1 MNVTYKWD
9 KTQKKRGEDYGA
21 KWIEVKNP
29 HGISKETHGDRESGW
44 YLTRD
49 SAMQQVTVPCKGWA
63 KEKRTNKQI
72 WLFVEKK
79 YTESER
85 EGWTLMGLYTF
96 LPLIMVSTARA
107 GRAPF
112 LYRWL
117 LQILEAYGRCGLR
130 EIMFS
135 FSNFNFILLNII
147 IISINKIMFSFY
159 F

>member
-1 MNVTYKWD
+1 MQRVGERKKD
-9 KTQKKRGEDYGA
+9 KQTNLAFCGEE
-21 KWIEVKNP
+21 I
-29 HGISKETHGDRESGW
+29 H
-44 YLTRD
+44 
-49 SAMQQVTVPCKGWA
+49 TV
-63 KEKRTNKQI
+63 R
-72 WLFVEKK
+72 
-79 YTESER
+79 ER

-135 FSNFNFILLNII
+135 FSNFIKHNN
-147 IISINKIMFSFY
+147 Y
-159 F
+159 FN